1 MFDALKAFL
10 IDLTGK
16 GEPTRRFDAS
26 DYRLA
31 VAALLVH
38 VADADGEIQEV
49 ERERVQKLVSERFE
63 LDPASAAQLIRE
75 ALQTEHEEVGVG
87 LFVNVLNRAL
97 DAEGRLK
104 IVAMMWDVVYAD
116 GDLTETEES
125 MIWRIAGML
134 GVTSV
139 ERETLRRALLPDD

>member
-1 MFDALKAFL
+1 MFDALKTFL
-10 IDLTGK
+10 ADFTGK
-16 GEPTRRFDAS
+16 GPPKRQFDAS

-38 VADADGEIQEV
+38 VADADGDIQEI
-49 ERERVQKLVSERFE
+49 ERERVQKLVSERFD
-63 LDPASAAQLIRE
+63 LNPASTAQLIRD

-104 IVAMMWDVVYAD
+104 IVGMMWDVVYAD

-125 MIWRIAGML
+125 IIWRIAGML
-134 GVTSV
+134 GVTSL
-139 ERETLRRALLPDD
+139 ERETLRRSRLPDA

>member
-1 MFDALKAFL
+1 MFDALKSFL
-10 IDLTGK
+10 TDFTGK
-16 GEPTRRFDAS
+16 GPPSRQFESS

-38 VADADGEIQEV
+38 VADADGEIQEI
-49 ERERVQKLVSERFE
+49 ERERVRKLISERFE
-63 LDPASAAQLIRE
+63 LDPASTAQLIRD

-97 DAEGRLK
+97 DGEGRLK

-125 MIWRIAGML
+125 IIWRIANML
-134 GVTSV
+134 GVTSL
-139 ERETLRRALLPDD
+139 ERETLRRSRLPDA